1 MISEDD
7 QFHHLEERIGPR
19 KWGRPQHLPWGH
31 TWTAVFNFF
40 PHSNKSTYIYNL
52 PKFPYAVHFPSL
64 INAESA
70 DTRTMAVS
78 LSIAEFDLL

>member
-7 QFHHLEERIGPR
+7 QFHHLEERTGPR
-19 KWGRPQHLPWGH
+19 KWGRPQHLPRGH

-40 PHSNKSTYIYNL
+40 SSFKQVYIYL
-52 PKFPYAVHFPSL
+52 KFSYAVHFPSL

-70 DTRTMAVS
+70 YTRTMAVS
-78 LSIAEFDLL
+78 LSIPEFDLL